1 MKKANVKK
9 SVAKKESFYVVLTA
23 KEKAYYKGL
32 LKGQP
37 KNGWTTEALKLL
49 GRTKI
54 SRMNADHLKRL
65 PKALKSLKK

>member
-1 MKKANVKK
+1 MKKASTKK
-9 SVAKKESFYVVLTA
+9 TAVKKESFYVVLTA

-37 KNGWTTEALKLL
+37 KNAWTTEALKLL

-65 PKALKSLKK
+65 PAALKSL